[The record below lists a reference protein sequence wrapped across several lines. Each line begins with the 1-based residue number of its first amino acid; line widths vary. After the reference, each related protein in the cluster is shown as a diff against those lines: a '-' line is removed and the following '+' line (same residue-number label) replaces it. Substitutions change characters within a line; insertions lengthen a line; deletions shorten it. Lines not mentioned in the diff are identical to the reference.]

1 MPYSQGSLQWFS
13 NRRAGPTSGEWTTRR
28 KISIETGL
36 NGEYLQREKNSL
48 EFADATVLTFISLQF
63 NLDPFYG

>member
-1 MPYSQGSLQWFS
+1 MDHEEKNIDW
-13 NRRAGPTSGEWTTRR
+13 NW
-28 KISIETGL
+28 L

>member
-1 MPYSQGSLQWFS
+1 M
-13 NRRAGPTSGEWTTRR
+13 E
-28 KISIETGL
+28 SIYKGK
-36 NGEYLQREKNSL
+36 KNCL